1 MSKYGLNLRPAK
13 GKKQPP
19 RPSIP
24 LPFGFNEDDDND
36 VEKEIAIQASKTKSL
51 KDVEEQQKK
60 ALEEDPTIFDYDG
73 VYEKMKEKVARP
85 LIQDREER
93 KPKYIQNLIQ
103 KAKERE
109 QYREI
114 VYEKKIA
121 KERSKDDHLFADKD
135 KYITEAYR
143 RKLAEREKQMELERL
158 RELQEEREDVTKK
171 KDFLLDFYTN
181 LDKNVAYG
189 ANDAQ
194 RRKHDNRAEN
204 RVPET
209 HEGTIPDASNQQQD
223 GNTDEEQHSL
233 AKASSPAETSE
244 KKIGDEGETSNRSNR
259 SASPL
264 DMKPNLAA
272 SSEEKSSVEEPLAA
286 SQPNP
291 EHHKRS
297 PDAVAAAKERFLARK
312 RAKEQ

>member
-1 MSKYGLNLRPAK
+1 
-13 GKKQPP
+13 
-19 RPSIP
+19 
-24 LPFGFNEDDDND
+24 
-36 VEKEIAIQASKTKSL
+36 
-51 KDVEEQQKK
+51 
-60 ALEEDPTIFDYDG
+60 
-73 VYEKMKEKVARP
+73 
-85 LIQDREER
+85 
-93 KPKYIQNLIQ
+93 
-103 KAKERE
+103 
-109 QYREI
+109 
-114 VYEKKIA
+114 
-121 KERSKDDHLFADKD
+121 
-135 KYITEAYR
+135 
-143 RKLAEREKQMELERL
+143 
-158 RELQEEREDVTKK
+158 
-171 KDFLLDFYTN
+171 LLDFYTN

-209 HEGTIPDASNQQQD
+209 HEGTIPDASNQQQG

-272 SSEEKSSVEEPLAA
+272 SSEEKNSVEEPSAA

-297 PDAVAAAKERFLARK
+297 QDAVAAAKERFLARK

>member
-13 GKKQPP
+13 PKKQLPK
-19 RPSIP
+19 PSIA
-24 LPFGFNEDDDND
+24 LPFGFNEDDDNN
-36 VEKEIAIQASKTKSL
+36 VEREIAIQASKSRSL

-73 VYEKMKEKVARP
+73 VYDKMKEKVSRP

-143 RKLAEREKQMELERL
+143 KKLAEREQQMELERL

-171 KDFLLDFYTN
+171 KNFLVDFYTN

-189 ANDAQ
+189 AKDAQ
-194 RRKHDNRAEN
+194 RRKRDSQAEN

-209 HEGTIPDASNQQQD
+209 HEEMNPDASNQQQD
-223 GNTDEEQHSL
+223 GNTDEEHSL
-233 AKASSPAETSE
+233 AKETSPAESSG
-244 KKIGDEGETSNRSNR
+244 KKIGDQGETSHLSNR

-272 SSEEKSSVEEPLAA
+272 SSEEKSAVEEPSA

-297 PDAVAAAKERFLARK
+297 QDAVAAAKERFLARK
-312 RAKEQ
+312 RAKQQ

>member
-13 GKKQPP
+13 PKKQLP

-24 LPFGFNEDDDND
+24 LPFGFNEDDDNN
-36 VEKEIAIQASKTKSL
+36 VEREIAIQASKTKSL

-73 VYEKMKEKVARP
+73 VYDKMKEKVSRP

-143 RKLAEREKQMELERL
+143 KKLAEREHQMELERL

-171 KDFLLDFYTN
+171 KDFLVDFYTN

-209 HEGTIPDASNQQQD
+209 HEEMNPDASNQHQD
-223 GNTDEEQHSL
+223 GNPDDEHSL
-233 AKASSPAETSE
+233 AKETSPAESSE
-244 KKIGDEGETSNRSNR
+244 KKIGDQGETSHLSNR
-259 SASPL
+259 STSPL
-264 DMKPNLAA
+264 DMKPNLVA
-272 SSEEKSSVEEPLAA
+272 SSEGKSTVEEPSA

-297 PDAVAAAKERFLARK
+297 QDAVTAAKERFLARK
-312 RAKEQ
+312 RAKQQ